1 MQEFQSVAPPLSNKG
16 KKQSP
21 CISYIYSN
29 WISQQQQKSIQL
41 IKKNTVTWKENEV
54 LQVAK
59 LCLTETFFDTDKG
72 QIKLNHQWRPA
83 SSNN

>member
-16 KKQSP
+16 KKTESLH
-21 CISYIYSN
+21 IIYIFKLN
-29 WISQQQQKSIQL
+29 ITTTTKINSIN
-41 IKKNTVTWKENEV
+41 KKNTVTWKENEV

-83 SSNN
+83 SLNN